1 MQIPNLLLNV
11 NYKEACGQS
20 SVLQHLLTY
29 SYDTGILP
37 QQLDSIVSHNPY
49 IWKDGER
56 VVGLPGIHSNFI
68 KLTKEE
74 NYFDLLKEC
83 LGECVDIEHEPLLDS
98 DFKFCLPSSVNPG
111 NLMEKHPEQ
120 CMYFAKQTGPLY
132 TYDYNLRFNRNSTI
146 IFNEDNLRKLS
157 LYYKIPSNTFD
168 NLVTL
173 ISKKISP
180 QNPNRASN
188 FIKDKPIALVDLAI
202 EHGLDYTKEEGTAL
216 FIKEFLSVENTNDYS
231 EMKNV
236 TIFDISQLTGN
247 RSTSEEYHKYICD
260 SLKISTNL
268 ELFEKFHDIFVKADT
283 KDRLK
288 TITRSDF
295 LTNILCN
302 ETKDTN

>member
-29 SYDTGILP
+29 SYNTGILP
-37 QQLDSIVSHNPY
+37 QQLDCIADHNVY

-56 VVGLPGIHSNFI
+56 VVGLPSIHSDFI
-68 KLTKEE
+68 NLTKEE
-74 NYFDLLKEC
+74 NYFELLKES
-83 LGECVDIEHEPLLDS
+83 LSKCVDIEHESLLDS

-111 NLMEKHPEQ
+111 NLMEEHPEQ
-120 CMYFAKQTGPLY
+120 CMYFAQQTGPIY
-132 TYDYNLRFNRNSTI
+132 TYDYNVRFNRNNTI
-146 IFNEDNLRKLS
+146 IFNKDNLRKLS
-157 LYYKIPSNTFD
+157 LYYKIPNSTFD
-168 NLVTL
+168 ELLTVV
-173 ISKKISP
+173 SEKISP
-180 QNPNRASN
+180 QNPTRVSN
-188 FIKDKPIALVDLAI
+188 FIKDKPIALVDTAL
-202 EHGLDYTKEEGTAL
+202 EHGFDYTNEEGTAL
-216 FIKEFLSVENTNDYS
+216 FIKEFLKVENTDNYS

-260 SLKISTNL
+260 SLDISPNL
-268 ELFEKFHDIFVKADT
+268 KLYEKFYDIFVKAGT

-302 ETKDTN
+302 ETDTN